1 LVNAAPGVRPLLTT
15 IYIATLALI
24 SPIGAGIGL
33 GLTETAQE
41 LSAQTAV
48 ITVLQGL
55 AAGTLIYVV
64 FFEIIEKERNKGTNG
79 LLQVSIMLRN
89 RGRFFSQSSS

>member
-1 LVNAAPGVRPLLTT
+1 
-15 IYIATLALI
+15 
-24 SPIGAGIGL
+24 
-33 GLTETAQE
+33 
-41 LSAQTAV
+41 
-48 ITVLQGL
+48 VLQGL